1 MKLQCFKA
9 YLMAAGEGFEPS
21 QTESESVVLPLHN
34 PAIYLFFRAPLN
46 RIEDHYTTALR
57 FVKGKFA
64 FLKKSFFRATGGGSP
79 TSRLDNSA
87 SFARMDT
94 AFPVSELLLY
104 RRSPGT
110 ADIK

>member
-1 MKLQCFKA
+1 MFQAF
-9 YLMAAGEGFEPS
+9 LMAAGEGFEPS

-64 FLKKSFFRATGGGSP
+64 FFEKIFLQGHRREKSR
-79 TSRLDNSA
+79 
-87 SFARMDT
+87 
-94 AFPVSELLLY
+94 FP
-104 RRSPGT
+104 
-110 ADIK
+110 A